1 MTDSKKGSQSGSS
14 AVGQTVLI
22 DRREFLKSTTGVAL
36 GAAALGVAPA
46 FGIRPARAQG
56 RAEITFASAAFF
68 GKETFG
74 DLCKTFN
81 ESQDRISVKYIEL
94 PPPSSSTEVYQGLV
108 QQLARRTGTPD
119 VFSQDVIWIAG
130 FAAAGWALPLDEY
143 FPADKRKDYFAGTV
157 TACTYQD
164 KLTAL
169 PWFLDSG
176 MLYYRKDIVEKHGG
190 KVPETWADMAKMAAA
205 AQGAGDAK
213 FGYLWQGK
221 QAEVLVCDAV
231 EIITSNNGSIL
242 APDGKSSLIG
252 EKAAVEAIQF
262 LHDTINTTKIS
273 PQNVLSWDEEPS
285 RQPFTSGE
293 AMFMRNWS
301 YVYPIAQDPK
311 ASQVVDKVGV
321 APLPHFAG
329 GKSAACLG
337 GYQLGI
343 NANSK
348 QREAAVAFLT
358 WLSSPETQQR
368 IALNFGLA
376 PTRPALFQ
384 DAKIKQEQPF
394 MASLESVFTGATGRP
409 VTPEYAKVTLALQSG
424 ISKALV
430 SGNVQAELSACA
442 DQINKIV
449 G

>member
-1 MTDSKKGSQSGSS
+1 MSDSKNSP
-14 AVGQTVLI
+14 ADDARRNAAATAI
-22 DRREFLKSTTGVAL
+22 DRRRFLT
-36 GAAALGVAPA
+36 GAAAATLGAGALTLASGLGP
-46 FGIRPARAQG
+46 RTARAQS
-56 RAEITFASAAFF
+56 RTEITFASAAFF
-68 GKETFG
+68 GKETWG

-81 ESQDRISVKYIEL
+81 ESQDRVSVKYIEL

-130 FAAAGWALPLDEY
+130 FASAGWALPLDEY
-143 FPADKRKDYFAGTV
+143 FPADARKDYFPGTV
-157 TACTYQD
+157 AACTYED

-176 MLYYRKDIVEKHGG
+176 MFYYRKDLVEKHGG
-190 KVPETWADMAKMAAA
+190 KVPETWEDMAKMAAA
-205 AQGAGDAK
+205 AQAAGDAK

-231 EIITSNNGSIL
+231 EIITSNNGAIL
-242 APDGKSSLIG
+242 APDGKSALIG
-252 EKAAVEAIQF
+252 EKPAVDAIKF
-262 LHDTINTTKIS
+262 LYDTINTTKIS
-273 PQNVLSWDEEPS
+273 PPNVLSWDEEPS
-285 RQPFTSGE
+285 RQPFTAGD

-321 APLPHFAG
+321 APLPYFPG

-337 GYQLGI
+337 GYQLGV

-348 QREAAVAFLT
+348 NREAAIEFLT

-376 PTRPALFQ
+376 PTRPALFS
-384 DAKIKQEQPF
+384 DDKIKSEQPF
-394 MASLESVFTGATGRP
+394 MASLEKVFTGATGRP

-424 ISKALV
+424 ISRALV
-430 SGNVQAELSACA
+430 SGDVEAELAACA
-442 DQINKIV
+442 EEVNKIV